1 MLESQKTCHNLTRT
15 VRARQGRKLA
25 SSLAAT
31 SDRLRGRAEEQ
42 VRKVLSPSG
51 KAGADVKGAAA
62 AHKQA

>member
-1 MLESQKTCHNLTRT
+1 MRKRFSTHVMSLPAL
-15 VRARQGRKLA
+15 RARQGRKLA

>member
-1 MLESQKTCHNLTRT
+1 MQEHQYTCHDLTRA
-15 VRARQGRKLA
+15 VHRQGRKLA